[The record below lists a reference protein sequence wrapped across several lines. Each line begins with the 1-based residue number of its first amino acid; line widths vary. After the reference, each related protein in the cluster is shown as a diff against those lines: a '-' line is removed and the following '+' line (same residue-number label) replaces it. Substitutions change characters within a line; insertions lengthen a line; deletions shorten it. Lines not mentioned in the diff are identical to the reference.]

1 MQPKSKRIIIDVNI
15 WISYFIDKGIKTRF
29 DKILNDSQFILLNSN
44 VLETELFEVARRPK
58 FKKLF
63 DKQILAEFE
72 HLYPLIVET
81 VNVTSVVNVSP
92 DPDDNYLLELA
103 ADGNADFLITG
114 DKSDLLHLKFFENTQ
129 IISFSDFCSKFKI

>member
-103 ADGNADFLITG
+103 ADGNADF
-114 DKSDLLHLKFFENTQ
+114 
-129 IISFSDFCSKFKI
+129 